1 MLYSLFMNLQSP
13 THRKQLP
20 FIPPAPRVS
29 FLFSLVFLGLHFPL
43 WAQSVKPKS
52 SIKVAPNPTKTQATP
67 RIVADLDAP
76 NQVKST
82 PLNLSEYVNPFVGT
96 GGHGHTFPGAASPFG
111 MVQLSPDTRIDDS
124 WDGCG
129 GYHYDDSFIYGFSH
143 THLSGTGV
151 SDYGDVLMM
160 PIGGP
165 RAIMPSFNP
174 YNYRSNFN
182 HSSEVAEA
190 GYYSVYLPTPEVKA
204 ELTVTPHV
212 GIHRYTYYQSM
223 GQSKFTAKVLIDLNH
238 RDYVISHHMYQ
249 LDQHRIG
256 GWRQSKAWANNQW
269 VFFVIEFSQDISRI
283 ITAQD
288 GRKMVVEFD
297 MGYSEGNLGSGNA
310 TVNPSKYGEGHLC
323 EIVAKVGL
331 SFTSEAAAIA
341 NLNAEMM
348 GDKSFNEY
356 RALAKQAWNEELSK
370 IQVTSDYE
378 AQAFRVGA
386 QLVKTDLEKRKFYTA
401 LYHCMIHPSLAS
413 DVDGSYRGR
422 DQKVHRVSEINPNV
436 SRITSAKHFKVYSV
450 FSLWDT
456 YRALHPLLS
465 IIDPDRT
472 VDFVRSFL
480 LQYQQGGKLP
490 VWELGSCET
499 ECMIGYHSV
508 SVIADVILKEIGV
521 EKDAKGRTVYP
532 FDYNLALEAMIHSAK
547 LKDSAFL
554 DVDGKQL
561 GYMGIENT
569 AESVSKLLE
578 YAYDDWCIARV
589 AYVLN
594 KDDVAKN
601 FYARSERWKNV
612 YDEKT
617 GFMRPRVNGGWLSP
631 FDPKEVNNHFT
642 EANAWQYSMY
652 VPHDIMGM
660 MDKLGGLK
668 ATENHLDSLFSADSR
683 TTGRDQADISGLIGQ
698 YAHGNEPSHHMAYLY
713 NYCGKPEKTQA
724 IVDRVCKTF
733 YQDSPDGLI
742 GNEDCGQMSAWYVMS
757 AMGIYAVCPGSNVYT
772 TGVPQFYEVE
782 ILREGKS
789 PFYITRGSLNTTEKT
804 AEPLMY
810 PDGTKWKEDG
820 TQGKNEKMS
829 SKDLFKIGDKPWAA
843 HQMELPKESELPTL
857 PSINDMKGTLA
868 QRLLALNELKEQRAL
883 EMRNMRKVFKAAEL
897 TVSHQQLMQGDGIVF
912 GQVGDEERDN
922 LLLKTPKQSM
932 VTGFVPVPVLEGVR
946 TFKDTMRVRVS
957 VPKGTTG
964 VLEIHVTNKEI
975 GLDAKEMQGKG
986 GKKKG
991 SQGSSN
997 FNNIP
1002 GMILAGEGVEIITVD
1017 ADGEKPYEFLLGYD
1031 AVVSA
1036 KLVDTKVYGGLPGSN
1051 PGNVT
1056 GTSDWATAVYNRKQN
1071 DFKVSLAEGLM
1082 PHPQYSAGG
1091 MGALVDEIEGSK
1103 EWRAGGWM
1111 GFYDQD
1117 FSAVIDMGSVKP
1129 VSEVTARFLQ
1139 DSRAWILKPRH
1150 FSVATS
1156 TDGIHFTPWIQEVG
1170 MVDDWQNNETM
1181 IDAVTVQHTSGKNL
1195 AVKPVKARYIKVFAD
1210 KYGPLPEGHLGYPY
1224 QGKGYIFIDEIQVR

>member
-1 MLYSLFMNLQSP
+1 MNLTILNHRSGLQTFAQSW
-13 THRKQLP
+13 RASLL
-20 FIPPAPRVS
+20 VC
-29 FLFSLVFLGLHFPL
+29 FLFFGLMFPL
-43 WAQSVKPKS
+43 SAQTNS
-52 SIKVAPNPTKTQATP
+52 SSN
-67 RIVADLDAP
+67 
-76 NQVKST
+76 
-82 PLNLSEYVNPFVGT
+82 NLSEYVNPFVGT

-160 PIGGP
+160 PTGGP
-165 RAIMPSFNP
+165 RSIMPSFNP
-174 YNYRSNFN
+174 NNYRSNYN

-190 GYYSVYLPTPEVKA
+190 GYYSVYLPTHEIKA

-212 GIHRYTYYQSM
+212 GIHRYTYYQSFDK
-223 GQSKFTAKVLIDLNH
+223 SKFTAKVLIDLNH
-238 RDYVISHHMYQ
+238 RDYVISHRMEQ

-256 GWRQSKAWANNQW
+256 GWRQSKGWANNQW

-297 MGYSEGNLGSGNA
+297 MGYSDANLGSGNA
-310 TVNPSKYGEGHLC
+310 SANPSKYGEGHLC
-323 EIVAKVGL
+323 EIVAKVGI
-331 SFTSEAAAIA
+331 SFTSEAGAMA

-348 GDKSFNEY
+348 GDKSFNDY
-356 RALAKQAWNEELSK
+356 RAMAKQAWNEELSK

-378 AQAFRVGA
+378 AQTFRVGA
-386 QLVKTDLEKRKFYTA
+386 QSVKTDVEKRKFYTA

-413 DVDGSYRGR
+413 DVDGRYRGR
-422 DQKVHRVSEINPNV
+422 DQQVHRVGEIAANV
-436 SRITSAKHFKVYSV
+436 VRVSTSKHHKVYSV

-521 EKDAKGRTVYP
+521 EKDVKGRPVYP
-532 FDYNLALEAMIHSAK
+532 FDYSLALEAMVHSAK

-554 DVDGKQL
+554 DQQGKQL
-561 GYMGIENT
+561 GYMGVENT

-589 AYVLN
+589 AYVLS
-594 KDDVAKN
+594 KDDIAKT

-617 GFMRPRVNGGWLSP
+617 GFMCPRVNGGWLTP

-660 MDKLGGLK
+660 MDKLGGVK

-713 NYCGKPEKTQA
+713 NYCGKPEKAQA

-733 YQDSPDGLI
+733 YKDSPDGLI

-782 ILREGKS
+782 IQREGKS
-789 PFYITRGSLNTTEKT
+789 PFYITRGSLNTEEKT
-804 AEPLMY
+804 AEPMMFQ
-810 PDGTKWKEDG
+810 DG
-820 TQGKNEKMS
+820 MR
-829 SKDLFKIGDKPWAA
+829 PWAA
-843 HQMELPKESELPTL
+843 HQMELPKESELPAL
-857 PSINDMKGTLA
+857 PSINDMKGTFAQRNRALEEMKQ
-868 QRLLALNELKEQRAL
+868 QRLLEI
-883 EMRNMRKVFKAAEL
+883 RNMRKVFKAAEL

-912 GQVGDEERDN
+912 GQVADADRDN
-922 LLLKTPKQSM
+922 LLLKTPKQTM
-932 VTGFVPVPVLEGVR
+932 VTGFVSVPVLEGSR
-946 TFKDTMRVRVS
+946 TFRDSLRVRVS
-957 VPKGTTG
+957 VPKGTNG
-964 VLEIHVTNKEI
+964 VLVIRVTNM
-975 GLDAKEMQGKG
+975 EMQASGVDAG
-986 GKKKG
+986 GKATGGAKKKKQTSKKG
-991 SQGSSN
+991 ALDINS
-997 FNNIP
+997 IP
-1002 GMILAGEGVEIITVD
+1002 GMLIFGENREEIITLD
-1017 ADGEKPYEFLLGYD
+1017 ADGEKPYEFLIGYD

-1036 KLVDTKVYGGLPGSN
+1036 QLVDVKVYGGLPGSN
-1051 PGNVT
+1051 PGNVV
-1056 GTSDWATAVYNRKQN
+1056 GKSDWATAVYNRKEN
-1071 DFKVSLAEGLM
+1071 NYKVSLGEGVV

-1091 MGALVDEIEGSK
+1091 LGALVDEIQGSI

-1117 FSAVIDMGSVKP
+1117 FSAVIDMGSVKS
-1129 VSEVTARFLQ
+1129 VSEVSARFLQ
-1139 DSRAWILKPRH
+1139 DSRAWILCPRH
-1150 FSVATS
+1150 FSVMTS
-1156 TDGIHFTPWIQEVG
+1156 TDGVKYTPWAQEVALK
-1170 MVDDWQNNETM
+1170 DDWQNNETR
-1181 IDAVTVQHTSGKNL
+1181 IDQVTIAHTDGK
-1195 AVKPVKARYIKVFAD
+1195 AGVKPIKARYVKVVAD
-1210 KYGPLPEGHLGYPY
+1210 KYGKLPEGHLGYPY
-1224 QGKGYIFIDEIQVR
+1224 NGSGYIFMDEIQIR

>member
-1 MLYSLFMNLQSP
+1 MLYSLFMNLTILNHRSGLQTFAQSW
-13 THRKQLP
+13 RASLL
-20 FIPPAPRVS
+20 VC
-29 FLFSLVFLGLHFPL
+29 FLFFGLMFPL
-43 WAQSVKPKS
+43 SAQTNS
-52 SIKVAPNPTKTQATP
+52 SSN
-67 RIVADLDAP
+67 
-76 NQVKST
+76 
-82 PLNLSEYVNPFVGT
+82 NLSEYVNPFVGT

-160 PIGGP
+160 PTGGP
-165 RAIMPSFNP
+165 RSIMPSFNP
-174 YNYRSNFN
+174 NNYRSNYN

-190 GYYSVYLPTPEVKA
+190 GYYSVYLPTHEIKA

-212 GIHRYTYYQSM
+212 GIHRYTYYQSFDK
-223 GQSKFTAKVLIDLNH
+223 SKFTAKVLIDLNH
-238 RDYVISHHMYQ
+238 RDYVISHRMEQ

-256 GWRQSKAWANNQW
+256 GWRQSKGWANNQW

-297 MGYSEGNLGSGNA
+297 MGYSDANLGSGNA
-310 TVNPSKYGEGHLC
+310 SANPSKYGEGHLC
-323 EIVAKVGL
+323 EIVAKVGI
-331 SFTSEAAAIA
+331 SFTSEAGAMA

-348 GDKSFNEY
+348 GDKSFNDY
-356 RALAKQAWNEELSK
+356 RAMAKQAWNEELSK

-378 AQAFRVGA
+378 AQTFRVGA
-386 QLVKTDLEKRKFYTA
+386 QSVKTDVEKRKFYTA

-413 DVDGSYRGR
+413 DVDGRYRGR
-422 DQKVHRVSEINPNV
+422 DQQVHRVGEIAANV
-436 SRITSAKHFKVYSV
+436 VRVSTSKHHKVYSV

-521 EKDAKGRTVYP
+521 EKDVQGRPVYP
-532 FDYNLALEAMIHSAK
+532 FDYSLALEAMVHSAK

-554 DVDGKQL
+554 DQQGKQL
-561 GYMGIENT
+561 GYMGVENT

-589 AYVLN
+589 AYVLS
-594 KDDVAKN
+594 KDDIAKT

-617 GFMRPRVNGGWLSP
+617 GFMRPRVNGGWLTP

-660 MDKLGGLK
+660 MDKLGGVK

-713 NYCGKPEKTQA
+713 NYCGKPEKAQA

-733 YQDSPDGLI
+733 YKDSPDGLI

-782 ILREGKS
+782 IQREGKS
-789 PFYITRGSLNTTEKT
+789 PFYITRGSLNTEEKT
-804 AEPLMY
+804 AEPMMFQ
-810 PDGTKWKEDG
+810 DG
-820 TQGKNEKMS
+820 MR
-829 SKDLFKIGDKPWAA
+829 PWAA
-843 HQMELPKESELPTL
+843 HQMELPKESELPAL
-857 PSINDMKGTLA
+857 PSINDMKGTFAQRNRALDEMKQ
-868 QRLLALNELKEQRAL
+868 QRLLEI
-883 EMRNMRKVFKAAEL
+883 RNMRKVFKAAEL

-912 GQVGDEERDN
+912 GQVADADRDN
-922 LLLKTPKQSM
+922 LLLKTPKQTM
-932 VTGFVPVPVLEGVR
+932 VTGFVSVPVLEGSR
-946 TFKDTMRVRVS
+946 TFRDSLRVRVS
-957 VPKGTTG
+957 VPKGTNG
-964 VLEIHVTNKEI
+964 VLVIRVTNM
-975 GLDAKEMQGKG
+975 EMQASGVDAG
-986 GKKKG
+986 GKATGGAKKKKQKSKKG
-991 SQGSSN
+991 ALDINS
-997 FNNIP
+997 IP
-1002 GMILAGEGVEIITVD
+1002 GMLIFGENREEIITLD
-1017 ADGEKPYEFLLGYD
+1017 ADGEKPYEFLIGYD

-1036 KLVDTKVYGGLPGSN
+1036 QLVDVKVYGGLPGSN
-1051 PGNVT
+1051 PGNVV
-1056 GTSDWATAVYNRKQN
+1056 GKSDWATAVYNRKEN
-1071 DFKVSLAEGLM
+1071 NYKVSLGEGVV

-1091 MGALVDEIEGSK
+1091 LGALVDEIQGSI

-1117 FSAVIDMGSVKP
+1117 FSAVIDMGSVKS
-1129 VSEVTARFLQ
+1129 VSEVSARFLQ
-1139 DSRAWILKPRH
+1139 DSRAWILCPRH
-1150 FSVATS
+1150 FSVMTS
-1156 TDGIHFTPWIQEVG
+1156 TDGVKYTPWAQEVALK
-1170 MVDDWQNNETM
+1170 DDWQNNETR
-1181 IDAVTVQHTSGKNL
+1181 IDQVTIAHTDGKAV
-1195 AVKPVKARYIKVFAD
+1195 VKPIKARYVKVVAD
-1210 KYGPLPEGHLGYPY
+1210 KYGKLPEGHLGYPY
-1224 QGKGYIFIDEIQVR
+1224 NGSGYIFMDEIQIR

>member
-1 MLYSLFMNLQSP
+1 MSQSW
-13 THRKQLP
+13 RASI
-20 FIPPAPRVS
+20 FVC
-29 FLFSLVFLGLHFPL
+29 FLFFGLMFPL
-43 WAQSVKPKS
+43 SAQTNS
-52 SIKVAPNPTKTQATP
+52 SSN
-67 RIVADLDAP
+67 
-76 NQVKST
+76 
-82 PLNLSEYVNPFVGT
+82 NLSEYVNPFVGT

-174 YNYRSNFN
+174 YNYRSNYD
-182 HSSEVAEA
+182 HSTEVAEA
-190 GYYSVYLPTPEVKA
+190 GYYSVYLPAHEVKA

-212 GIHRYTYYQSM
+212 GIHRYTYYQSL
-223 GQSKFTAKVLIDLNH
+223 GQTKFTAKVLIDLNH
-238 RDYVISHHMYQ
+238 RDYVISHRMEQ

-256 GWRQSKAWANNQW
+256 GWRQSKGWANNQW
-269 VFFVIEFSQDISRI
+269 VFFVVEFSQDISRI

-297 MGYSEGNLGSGNA
+297 MGYSDVNSGSGNA
-310 TVNPSKYGEGHLC
+310 SANPSKYGEGHLC
-323 EIVAKVGL
+323 EIVAKVGI
-331 SFTSEAAAIA
+331 SFTSEAGAMA

-348 GDKSFNEY
+348 GDKSFNDY
-356 RALAKQAWNEELSK
+356 RAMAKQAWNEELSK

-378 AQAFRVGA
+378 AQTFRVGA
-386 QLVKTDLEKRKFYTA
+386 QSVKTDVEKRKFYTA

-413 DVDGSYRGR
+413 DVDGRYRGR
-422 DQKVHRVSEINPNV
+422 DQQLHRVGEIAANV
-436 SRITSAKHFKVYSV
+436 VRVSTSKHHKVYSV

-521 EKDAKGRTVYP
+521 EKDVQGRSVYP
-532 FDYNLALEAMIHSAK
+532 FDYSLALEAMVHSAK

-554 DVDGKQL
+554 DQQGKQL
-561 GYMGIENT
+561 GYMGVENT

-589 AYVLN
+589 AYVLS
-594 KDDVAKN
+594 KDDIAKT

-617 GFMRPRVNGGWLSP
+617 GFMRPRVNGGWLTP
-631 FDPKEVNNHFT
+631 FDPREVNNHFT

-660 MDKLGGLK
+660 MDKLGGVK

-713 NYCGKPEKTQA
+713 NYCGKPEKAQA

-733 YQDSPDGLI
+733 YKDSPDGLI

-782 ILREGKS
+782 IQREGKT
-789 PFYITRGSLNTTEKT
+789 PFYITRGSLSKAEKT
-804 AEPLMY
+804 AEPMMFQ
-810 PDGTKWKEDG
+810 DGVR
-820 TQGKNEKMS
+820 
-829 SKDLFKIGDKPWAA
+829 PWAA
-843 HQMELPKESELPTL
+843 HQMEMPKESELPAL
-857 PSINDMKGTLA
+857 PSINDMKGTFA
-868 QRLLALNELKEQRAL
+868 QRMRALDEMKQQRVL
-883 EMRNMRKVFKAAEL
+883 EMRNMRKVFQAAEL

-912 GQVGDEERDN
+912 GQVADADRDN
-922 LLLKTPKQSM
+922 LLLKTPKQTM
-932 VTGFVPVPVLEGVR
+932 VTGFVSVPVLEGSR
-946 TFKDTMRVRVS
+946 TFKDSSRVRVS
-957 VPKGTTG
+957 VPKGTNG
-964 VLEIHVTNKEI
+964 VLVIRVMNMEMQAT
-975 GLDAKEMQGKG
+975 GLDRG
-986 GKKKG
+986 GKATAGAKKKKQKSKKG
-991 SQGSSN
+991 MLDINSIQGMLM
-997 FNNIP
+997 F
-1002 GMILAGEGVEIITVD
+1002 GENREEIITLD
-1017 ADGEKPYEFLLGYD
+1017 ADGEKPYEFLIGYD

-1036 KLVDTKVYGGLPGSN
+1036 QLVDVKVYGGLPGSN
-1051 PGNVT
+1051 PGNVV
-1056 GTSDWATAVYNRKQN
+1056 GKSDRATAVYNRKEN
-1071 DFKVSLAEGLM
+1071 NYKVLLCEGVV

-1091 MGALVDEIEGSK
+1091 LGALVDEIQGSI

-1117 FSAVIDMGSVKP
+1117 FSAVIDMGSVKS
-1129 VSEVTARFLQ
+1129 VSEVSARFLQ
-1139 DSRAWILKPRH
+1139 DSRAWILCPRH
-1150 FSVATS
+1150 FSVMTS
-1156 TDGIHFTPWIQEVG
+1156 TDGVKYTSWAQEVALK
-1170 MVDDWQNNETM
+1170 DDWQNNETR
-1181 IDAVTVQHTSGKNL
+1181 IDQVTIAHTDGK
-1195 AVKPVKARYIKVFAD
+1195 AGVKPIKARYVKVVAD
-1210 KYGPLPEGHLGYPY
+1210 KYGKLPEGHLGYPY
-1224 QGKGYIFIDEIQVR
+1224 NGSGYIFMDEIQIR

>member
-1 MLYSLFMNLQSP
+1 MNLTILNHRSGLQTIAQSW
-13 THRKQLP
+13 RASLL
-20 FIPPAPRVS
+20 VC
-29 FLFSLVFLGLHFPL
+29 FLFFGLVFSLS
-43 WAQSVKPKS
+43 AQTNS
-52 SIKVAPNPTKTQATP
+52 SN
-67 RIVADLDAP
+67 
-76 NQVKST
+76 
-82 PLNLSEYVNPFVGT
+82 NLSEYVNPFVGT

-160 PIGGP
+160 PTGGP
-165 RAIMPSFNP
+165 RSIMPSFNP
-174 YNYRSNFN
+174 KNYRSNYN

-190 GYYSVYLPTPEVKA
+190 GYYSVYLPAYEIKA

-212 GIHRYTYYQSM
+212 GIHRYTYYQSFDR
-223 GQSKFTAKVLIDLNH
+223 SKFTAKVLIDLNH
-238 RDYVISHHMYQ
+238 RDYVISHRMEQ

-297 MGYSEGNLGSGNA
+297 MDYSDANSGSGNA
-310 TVNPSKYGEGHLC
+310 SANPSKYGEGHLC
-323 EIVAKVGL
+323 EIVAKVGI
-331 SFTSEAAAIA
+331 SFTSEAGAIA

-348 GDKSFNEY
+348 GDKSFNDY
-356 RALAKQAWNEELSK
+356 RAMAKQAWNEELSK

-378 AQAFRVGA
+378 AQTFRVGA
-386 QLVKTDLEKRKFYTA
+386 QSVKTDVEKRKFYTA

-413 DVDGSYRGR
+413 DVDGRYRGR
-422 DQKVHRVSEINPNV
+422 DQQVHRVGEIAANV
-436 SRITSAKHFKVYSV
+436 VRVSTSKHHKVYSV

-521 EKDAKGRTVYP
+521 EKDVQGRPVYP
-532 FDYNLALEAMIHSAK
+532 FDYSLALEAMVHSAK

-554 DVDGKQL
+554 DQQGKQL
-561 GYMGIENT
+561 GYMGVENT

-589 AYVLN
+589 AYVLS
-594 KDDVAKN
+594 KDDIAKT

-617 GFMRPRVNGGWLSP
+617 GFMRPRVNGGWLTP
-631 FDPKEVNNHFT
+631 FDPREVNNHFT

-660 MDKLGGLK
+660 MDKLGGVK

-713 NYCGKPEKTQA
+713 NYCGKPEKAQA

-733 YQDSPDGLI
+733 YKDSPDGLI

-757 AMGIYAVCPGSNVYT
+757 AMGIYAVCPGSNVYA

-782 ILREGKS
+782 IQREGKS
-789 PFYITRGSLNTTEKT
+789 PFYITRGSLNTEEKT
-804 AEPLMY
+804 AEPMMFQ
-810 PDGTKWKEDG
+810 DGVRWKEDG
-820 TQGKNEKMS
+820 MQGKEVKTS
-829 SKDLFKIGDKPWAA
+829 SNDLFKLKDKPWAA
-843 HQMELPKESELPTL
+843 HQMELPKESELPAL
-857 PSINDMKGTLA
+857 PSINEMKGTLA
-868 QRLLALNELKEQRAL
+868 QRNRAL
-883 EMRNMRKVFKAAEL
+883 DEMKQQRFLEIRNLRKVFKAAEL

-912 GQVGDEERDN
+912 GQVADADRDN
-922 LLLKTPKQSM
+922 LLLKTPKQTM
-932 VTGFVPVPVLEGVR
+932 VTGFVSVPVLEGSR
-946 TFKDTMRVRVS
+946 TFKDSLRVRVS
-957 VPKGTTG
+957 VPKGTNGVLVIRVTNMEMQATG
-964 VLEIHVTNKEI
+964 V
-975 GLDAKEMQGKG
+975 AAG
-986 GKKKG
+986 GKPTGGAKKKKQTSKKG
-991 SQGSSN
+991 MLDMNS
-997 FNNIP
+997 IP
-1002 GMILAGEGVEIITVD
+1002 GMLIFGENREEIITLD
-1017 ADGEKPYEFLLGYD
+1017 ADGEKPYEFLIGYD

-1036 KLVDTKVYGGLPGSN
+1036 QLVDVRVYGGLPGSN
-1051 PGNVT
+1051 PGNVV
-1056 GTSDWATAVYNRKQN
+1056 GKSDWATAVYNRKEN
-1071 DFKVSLAEGLM
+1071 NYKVSLGEGVV

-1091 MGALVDEIEGSK
+1091 LGALVDEIQGSI

-1117 FSAVIDMGSVKP
+1117 FSAVIDMGSVKS
-1129 VSEVTARFLQ
+1129 VSEVSARFLQ
-1139 DSRAWILKPRH
+1139 DSRAWILCPRH
-1150 FSVATS
+1150 FSVMTS
-1156 TDGIHFTPWIQEVG
+1156 TDGVKFTPWAQEVALE
-1170 MVDDWQNNETM
+1170 DDWQNNETR
-1181 IDAVTVQHTSGKNL
+1181 IEQVTIEHTDGKAGL
-1195 AVKPVKARYIKVFAD
+1195 KPIKARYVKVVAD
-1210 KYGPLPEGHLGYPY
+1210 KYGKLPEGHLGYPY
-1224 QGKGYIFIDEIQVR
+1224 NGSGYIFMDEIQIR

>member
-1 MLYSLFMNLQSP
+1 MNLTILNHRSGLQTIAQSG
-13 THRKQLP
+13 RASLL
-20 FIPPAPRVS
+20 VC
-29 FLFSLVFLGLHFPL
+29 FLFFGLMFPL
-43 WAQSVKPKS
+43 SAQINS
-52 SIKVAPNPTKTQATP
+52 SSN
-67 RIVADLDAP
+67 
-76 NQVKST
+76 
-82 PLNLSEYVNPFVGT
+82 NLSEYVNPFVGT

-160 PIGGP
+160 PTGGP
-165 RAIMPSFNP
+165 RSIMPSFNP
-174 YNYRSNFN
+174 KNYRSNYN

-190 GYYSVYLPTPEVKA
+190 GYYSVYLPAYEIKA

-212 GIHRYTYYQSM
+212 GIHRYTYYQSFDK
-223 GQSKFTAKVLIDLNH
+223 SKFTAKVLIDLNH
-238 RDYVISHHMYQ
+238 RDYVISHRMEQ

-256 GWRQSKAWANNQW
+256 GWRQSKGWANNQW

-297 MGYSEGNLGSGNA
+297 MDYSDANSGSGNA
-310 TVNPSKYGEGHLC
+310 SANPPKYGEGHLC
-323 EIVAKVGL
+323 EIVAKVGI
-331 SFTSEAAAIA
+331 SFTSEAGAMA

-348 GDKSFNEY
+348 GDKSFNDY
-356 RALAKQAWNEELSK
+356 RAMAKQAWNEELSK

-378 AQAFRVGA
+378 AQTFRVGA
-386 QLVKTDLEKRKFYTA
+386 QSVKTDVEKRKFYTA

-413 DVDGSYRGR
+413 DVDGRYRGR
-422 DQKVHRVSEINPNV
+422 DQQVHRVGEIAANV
-436 SRITSAKHFKVYSV
+436 VRVSTSKHHKVYSV

-521 EKDAKGRTVYP
+521 EKDVQGRPVYP
-532 FDYNLALEAMIHSAK
+532 FDYSLALEAMVHSAK

-554 DVDGKQL
+554 DQQGKQL
-561 GYMGIENT
+561 GYMGVENT

-589 AYVLN
+589 AYVLS
-594 KDDVAKN
+594 KDDIAKT

-617 GFMRPRVNGGWLSP
+617 GFMRPRVNGGWLTP
-631 FDPKEVNNHFT
+631 FDPREVNNHFT

-660 MDKLGGLK
+660 MDKLGGVK

-713 NYCGKPEKTQA
+713 NYCGKPEKAQA

-733 YQDSPDGLI
+733 YKDSPDGLI

-782 ILREGKS
+782 IQREGKS
-789 PFYITRGSLNTTEKT
+789 PFYITRGSLNTEEKT
-804 AEPLMY
+804 AEPMMFQ
-810 PDGTKWKEDG
+810 DGVRWKEDG
-820 TQGKNEKMS
+820 MQGKEVKTS
-829 SKDLFKIGDKPWAA
+829 SNDLFKLGDKPWAA
-843 HQMELPKESELPTL
+843 HQMELPKESELPAL
-857 PSINDMKGTLA
+857 PSINDMKGTFA
-868 QRLLALNELKEQRAL
+868 QRNRAL
-883 EMRNMRKVFKAAEL
+883 DEMKQQRVLEIRNMRKVFKAAEL

-912 GQVGDEERDN
+912 GQVADADRDN
-922 LLLKTPKQSM
+922 LLLKTPKQTM
-932 VTGFVPVPVLEGVR
+932 VTGFVSVPVLEGSR
-946 TFKDTMRVRVS
+946 TFKDSLRVRVS
-957 VPKGTTG
+957 VPTGTNGVLVIRVTNMEMQTTG
-964 VLEIHVTNKEI
+964 V
-975 GLDAKEMQGKG
+975 DAG
-986 GKKKG
+986 GKPTGGAKKKKQTSKKG
-991 SQGSSN
+991 MLDMNS
-997 FNNIP
+997 IP
-1002 GMILAGEGVEIITVD
+1002 GMLIFGENREEIITLD
-1017 ADGEKPYEFLLGYD
+1017 ADGEKPYEFLIGYD

-1036 KLVDTKVYGGLPGSN
+1036 QLVDARVYGGLPGSN
-1051 PGNVT
+1051 PGNVV
-1056 GTSDWATAVYNRKQN
+1056 GKSDWATAVYNRKEN
-1071 DFKVSLAEGLM
+1071 NYKVSLGEGVV

-1091 MGALVDEIEGSK
+1091 LGALVDEIQGSI

-1117 FSAVIDMGSVKP
+1117 FSAVIDMGSVKS
-1129 VSEVTARFLQ
+1129 VSEVSARFLQ
-1139 DSRAWILKPRH
+1139 DSRAWILCPRY
-1150 FSVATS
+1150 FSVMTS
-1156 TDGIHFTPWIQEVG
+1156 TDGVKFTPWAQEVALK
-1170 MVDDWQNNETM
+1170 DDWQSNETR
-1181 IDAVTVQHTSGKNL
+1181 IDQVTIEHTDGK
-1195 AVKPVKARYIKVFAD
+1195 AGVKPIKARYVKVVAD
-1210 KYGPLPEGHLGYPY
+1210 KYGKLPEGHLGYPY
-1224 QGKGYIFIDEIQVR
+1224 HGSGYIFMDEIQIR

>member
-1 MLYSLFMNLQSP
+1 MNLTILNHRSGLQTIAQSG
-13 THRKQLP
+13 RASLL
-20 FIPPAPRVS
+20 VC
-29 FLFSLVFLGLHFPL
+29 FLFFGLMFPL
-43 WAQSVKPKS
+43 SAQTNS
-52 SIKVAPNPTKTQATP
+52 SSN
-67 RIVADLDAP
+67 
-76 NQVKST
+76 
-82 PLNLSEYVNPFVGT
+82 NLSEYVNPFVGT

-160 PIGGP
+160 PTGGP
-165 RAIMPSFNP
+165 RSIMPSFNP
-174 YNYRSNFN
+174 KNYRSNYN

-190 GYYSVYLPTPEVKA
+190 GYYSVYLPAYEIKA

-212 GIHRYTYYQSM
+212 GIHRYTYYQSFDR
-223 GQSKFTAKVLIDLNH
+223 SKFTAKVLIDLNH
-238 RDYVISHHMYQ
+238 RDYVISHRMEQ

-297 MGYSEGNLGSGNA
+297 MDYSEANSGSGNA
-310 TVNPSKYGEGHLC
+310 SANPPKYGEGHLC
-323 EIVAKVGL
+323 EIVAKVGI
-331 SFTSEAAAIA
+331 SFTSEAGAMA

-348 GDKSFNEY
+348 GDKSFNDY
-356 RALAKQAWNEELSK
+356 RAMAKQAWNEELSK

-378 AQAFRVGA
+378 AQTFRVGA
-386 QLVKTDLEKRKFYTA
+386 QSVKTDVEKRKFYTA

-413 DVDGSYRGR
+413 DVDGRYRGR
-422 DQKVHRVSEINPNV
+422 DQQVHRVGEIAANV
-436 SRITSAKHFKVYSV
+436 VRVSTSKHHKVYSV

-521 EKDAKGRTVYP
+521 EKDVQGRPVYP
-532 FDYNLALEAMIHSAK
+532 FDYSLALEAMVHSAK

-554 DVDGKQL
+554 DQQGKQL
-561 GYMGIENT
+561 GYMGVENT

-589 AYVLN
+589 AYVLS
-594 KDDVAKN
+594 KDDIAKT

-617 GFMRPRVNGGWLSP
+617 GFMRPRVNGGWLTP
-631 FDPKEVNNHFT
+631 FDPREVNNHFT

-660 MDKLGGLK
+660 MDKLGGVK

-713 NYCGKPEKTQA
+713 NYCGKPEKAQA

-733 YQDSPDGLI
+733 YKDSPDGLI

-782 ILREGKS
+782 IQREGKS
-789 PFYITRGSLNTTEKT
+789 PFYITRGSLNTAEKT
-804 AEPLMY
+804 AEPMMFQ
-810 PDGTKWKEDG
+810 DGVRWKEDG
-820 TQGKNEKMS
+820 MQGKEVKTS
-829 SKDLFKIGDKPWAA
+829 SNDLFKLGDKPWAA
-843 HQMELPKESELPTL
+843 HQMELPKESELPAL
-857 PSINDMKGTLA
+857 PSINDMKGTFA
-868 QRLLALNELKEQRAL
+868 QRNRAL
-883 EMRNMRKVFKAAEL
+883 DEMKQQRFLEIRNMRKVFKAAEL

-912 GQVGDEERDN
+912 GQVADADRDN
-922 LLLKTPKQSM
+922 LLLKTPKQTM
-932 VTGFVPVPVLEGVR
+932 VTGFVSVPVLEGSR
-946 TFKDTMRVRVS
+946 TFKDSLRVRVS
-957 VPKGTTG
+957 VPKGTNG
-964 VLEIHVTNKEI
+964 VLVIRVMNM
-975 GLDAKEMQGKG
+975 EMQASGVAAG
-986 GKKKG
+986 GKPTGGAKKKKQTSKKG
-991 SQGSSN
+991 MLDMNS
-997 FNNIP
+997 IP
-1002 GMILAGEGVEIITVD
+1002 GMLIFGENREEIITLD
-1017 ADGEKPYEFLLGYD
+1017 ADGEKPYEFLIGYD

-1036 KLVDTKVYGGLPGSN
+1036 QLVDARVYGGLPGSN
-1051 PGNVT
+1051 PGNVV
-1056 GTSDWATAVYNRKQN
+1056 GKSDWATAVYNRKEN
-1071 DFKVSLAEGLM
+1071 NYKVSLGEGVV

-1091 MGALVDEIEGSK
+1091 LGALVDEIQGSI

-1117 FSAVIDMGSVKP
+1117 FSAVIDMGSVKS
-1129 VSEVTARFLQ
+1129 VSEVSARFLQ
-1139 DSRAWILKPRH
+1139 DSRAWILCPRH
-1150 FSVATS
+1150 FSVMTS
-1156 TDGIHFTPWIQEVG
+1156 TDGVKFTPWAQEVALK
-1170 MVDDWQNNETM
+1170 DDWQSNETR
-1181 IDAVTVQHTSGKNL
+1181 IDQVTIEHTDGK
-1195 AVKPVKARYIKVFAD
+1195 AGVKPIKARYVKVVAD
-1210 KYGPLPEGHLGYPY
+1210 KYGKLPAGHLGYPY
-1224 QGKGYIFIDEIQVR
+1224 NGSGYIFMDEIQIR

>member
-1 MLYSLFMNLQSP
+1 MLYSLFMNLTILNHRSGLQTFAQSW
-13 THRKQLP
+13 RASLL
-20 FIPPAPRVS
+20 VCL
-29 FLFSLVFLGLHFPL
+29 LFFGLMFPL
-43 WAQSVKPKS
+43 SAQTNS
-52 SIKVAPNPTKTQATP
+52 SSN
-67 RIVADLDAP
+67 
-76 NQVKST
+76 
-82 PLNLSEYVNPFVGT
+82 NLSEYVNPFVGT

-160 PIGGP
+160 PTGGP
-165 RAIMPSFNP
+165 RSIMPSFNP
-174 YNYRSNFN
+174 NNYRSNYN

-190 GYYSVYLPTPEVKA
+190 GYYSVYLPTHEIKA

-212 GIHRYTYYQSM
+212 GIHRYTYYQSFDK
-223 GQSKFTAKVLIDLNH
+223 SKFTAKVLIDLNH
-238 RDYVISHHMYQ
+238 RDYVISHRMEQ

-256 GWRQSKAWANNQW
+256 GWRQSKGWANNQW

-297 MGYSEGNLGSGNA
+297 MGYSDANLGSGNA
-310 TVNPSKYGEGHLC
+310 SANPSKYGEGHLC
-323 EIVAKVGL
+323 EIVAKVGI
-331 SFTSEAAAIA
+331 SFTSEAGAMA

-348 GDKSFNEY
+348 GDKSFNDY
-356 RALAKQAWNEELSK
+356 RAMAKQAWNEELSK

-378 AQAFRVGA
+378 AQTFRVGA
-386 QLVKTDLEKRKFYTA
+386 QSVKTDVEKRKFYTA

-413 DVDGSYRGR
+413 DVDGRYRGR
-422 DQKVHRVSEINPNV
+422 DQQVHRVGEIAANV
-436 SRITSAKHFKVYSV
+436 VRVSTSKHHKVYSV

-521 EKDAKGRTVYP
+521 EKDVKGRPVYP
-532 FDYNLALEAMIHSAK
+532 FDYSLALEAMVHSAK

-554 DVDGKQL
+554 DQQGKQL
-561 GYMGIENT
+561 GYMGVENT

-589 AYVLN
+589 AYVLS
-594 KDDVAKN
+594 KDDIAKT

-617 GFMRPRVNGGWLSP
+617 GFMRPRVNGGWLTP

-660 MDKLGGLK
+660 MDKLGGVK

-713 NYCGKPEKTQA
+713 NYCGKPEKAQA

-733 YQDSPDGLI
+733 YKDSPDGLI

-782 ILREGKS
+782 IQREGKS
-789 PFYITRGSLNTTEKT
+789 PFYITRGSLNTEEKT
-804 AEPLMY
+804 AEPMMFQ
-810 PDGTKWKEDG
+810 DG
-820 TQGKNEKMS
+820 MR
-829 SKDLFKIGDKPWAA
+829 PWAA
-843 HQMELPKESELPTL
+843 HQMELPKESELPAL

-868 QRLLALNELKEQRAL
+868 QRNRAL
-883 EMRNMRKVFKAAEL
+883 DEMKQQRVLEIRNMRKVFKAAEL

-912 GQVGDEERDN
+912 GQVADADRDN
-922 LLLKTPKQSM
+922 LLLKTPKQTM
-932 VTGFVPVPVLEGVR
+932 VTGFVSVPVLEGSR
-946 TFKDTMRVRVS
+946 TFRDSLRVRVS
-957 VPKGTTG
+957 VPKGTNG
-964 VLEIHVTNKEI
+964 VLVIRVTNM
-975 GLDAKEMQGKG
+975 EMQASGVDAG
-986 GKKKG
+986 GKATGGAKKKKQTSKKG
-991 SQGSSN
+991 ALDINS
-997 FNNIP
+997 IP
-1002 GMILAGEGVEIITVD
+1002 GMLIFGENREEIITLD
-1017 ADGEKPYEFLLGYD
+1017 ADGEKPYEFLIGYD

-1036 KLVDTKVYGGLPGSN
+1036 QLVDVKVYGGLPGSN
-1051 PGNVT
+1051 PGNVV
-1056 GTSDWATAVYNRKQN
+1056 GKSDWATAVYNRKEN
-1071 DFKVSLAEGLM
+1071 NYKVSLGEGVV

-1091 MGALVDEIEGSK
+1091 LGALVDEIQGSI

-1117 FSAVIDMGSVKP
+1117 FSAVIDMGSVKS
-1129 VSEVTARFLQ
+1129 VSEVSARFLQ
-1139 DSRAWILKPRH
+1139 DSRAWILCPRH
-1150 FSVATS
+1150 FSVMTS
-1156 TDGIHFTPWIQEVG
+1156 TDGVKYTPWAQEVALK
-1170 MVDDWQNNETM
+1170 DDWQNNETR
-1181 IDAVTVQHTSGKNL
+1181 IDQVTIAHTDGK
-1195 AVKPVKARYIKVFAD
+1195 AGVKPIKARYVKVVAD
-1210 KYGPLPEGHLGYPY
+1210 KYGKLPEGHLGYPY
-1224 QGKGYIFIDEIQVR
+1224 NGSGYIFMDEIQIR

>member
-1 MLYSLFMNLQSP
+1 MLYSLFMNLTILNHRSGLQTFAQSW
-13 THRKQLP
+13 RDSLL
-20 FIPPAPRVS
+20 VC
-29 FLFSLVFLGLHFPL
+29 FLFFGLMFPL
-43 WAQSVKPKS
+43 SAQTNS
-52 SIKVAPNPTKTQATP
+52 SSN
-67 RIVADLDAP
+67 
-76 NQVKST
+76 
-82 PLNLSEYVNPFVGT
+82 NLSEYVNPFVGT

-160 PIGGP
+160 PTGGP
-165 RAIMPSFNP
+165 RSIMPSFNP
-174 YNYRSNFN
+174 NNYRSNYN

-190 GYYSVYLPTPEVKA
+190 GYYSVYLPTHEIKA

-212 GIHRYTYYQSM
+212 GIHRYTYYQSFDK
-223 GQSKFTAKVLIDLNH
+223 SKFTAKVLIDLNH
-238 RDYVISHHMYQ
+238 RDYVISHRMEQ

-256 GWRQSKAWANNQW
+256 GWRQSKGWANNQW

-297 MGYSEGNLGSGNA
+297 MGYSDANSGSGNA
-310 TVNPSKYGEGHLC
+310 SANPSKYGEGHLC
-323 EIVAKVGL
+323 EIVAKVGI
-331 SFTSEAAAIA
+331 SFTSEAGAMA

-348 GDKSFNEY
+348 GDKSFNDY

-378 AQAFRVGA
+378 AQTFRVGA
-386 QLVKTDLEKRKFYTA
+386 QSVKTDVEKRKFYTA

-413 DVDGSYRGR
+413 DVDGRYRGR
-422 DQKVHRVSEINPNV
+422 DQQVHRVGEIAANV
-436 SRITSAKHFKVYSV
+436 VRVSASKHHKVYSV

-521 EKDAKGRTVYP
+521 EKDVQGRSVYP
-532 FDYNLALEAMIHSAK
+532 FDYSLALEAMVHSAK

-554 DVDGKQL
+554 DQQGKQL
-561 GYMGIENT
+561 GYMGVENT

-589 AYVLN
+589 AYVLS
-594 KDDVAKN
+594 KDDIAKT

-617 GFMRPRVNGGWLSP
+617 GFMRPRVNGGWLTP

-660 MDKLGGLK
+660 MDKLGGVK

-713 NYCGKPEKTQA
+713 NYCGKPEKAQA

-733 YQDSPDGLI
+733 YKDSPDGLI

-782 ILREGKS
+782 IQREGKS
-789 PFYITRGSLNTTEKT
+789 PFYITRGSLNTEEKT
-804 AEPLMY
+804 AEPMMFQ
-810 PDGTKWKEDG
+810 DG
-820 TQGKNEKMS
+820 MR
-829 SKDLFKIGDKPWAA
+829 PWAA
-843 HQMELPKESELPTL
+843 HQMELPKESELPAL
-857 PSINDMKGTLA
+857 PSINDMKGTFAQRNRALEEMKQ
-868 QRLLALNELKEQRAL
+868 QRLLEI
-883 EMRNMRKVFKAAEL
+883 RNMRKVFKAAEL

-912 GQVGDEERDN
+912 GQVADADRDN
-922 LLLKTPKQSM
+922 LLLKTPKQTM
-932 VTGFVPVPVLEGVR
+932 VTGFVSVPVLEGSR
-946 TFKDTMRVRVS
+946 TFRDSLRVRVS
-957 VPKGTTG
+957 VPKGTNG
-964 VLEIHVTNKEI
+964 VLVIRVTNM
-975 GLDAKEMQGKG
+975 EMQASGVDAG
-986 GKKKG
+986 GKATGGAKKKKQTSKKG
-991 SQGSSN
+991 ALDINS
-997 FNNIP
+997 IP
-1002 GMILAGEGVEIITVD
+1002 GMLIFGENREEIITLD
-1017 ADGEKPYEFLLGYD
+1017 ADGEKPYEFLIGYD

-1036 KLVDTKVYGGLPGSN
+1036 QLVDVKVYGGLPGSN
-1051 PGNVT
+1051 PGNVV
-1056 GTSDWATAVYNRKQN
+1056 GKSDWATAVYNRKEN
-1071 DFKVSLAEGLM
+1071 NYKVSLGEGVV

-1091 MGALVDEIEGSK
+1091 LGALVDEIQGSI

-1117 FSAVIDMGSVKP
+1117 FSAVIDMGSVKS
-1129 VSEVTARFLQ
+1129 VSEVSARFLQ
-1139 DSRAWILKPRH
+1139 DSRAWILCPRH
-1150 FSVATS
+1150 FSVMTS
-1156 TDGIHFTPWIQEVG
+1156 TDGVKYTPWAQEVALK
-1170 MVDDWQNNETM
+1170 DDWQNNETR
-1181 IDAVTVQHTSGKNL
+1181 IDQVTIAHTDGK
-1195 AVKPVKARYIKVFAD
+1195 AGVKPIKARYVKVVAD
-1210 KYGPLPEGHLGYPY
+1210 KYGKLPEGHLGYPY
-1224 QGKGYIFIDEIQVR
+1224 NGSGYIFMDEIQIR

>member
-1 MLYSLFMNLQSP
+1 MNLTILNHRSGLQTIAQSW
-13 THRKQLP
+13 RASLL
-20 FIPPAPRVS
+20 VC
-29 FLFSLVFLGLHFPL
+29 FLFFGLMFPL
-43 WAQSVKPKS
+43 SAQTNS
-52 SIKVAPNPTKTQATP
+52 SSN
-67 RIVADLDAP
+67 
-76 NQVKST
+76 
-82 PLNLSEYVNPFVGT
+82 NLSEYVNPFVGT

-160 PIGGP
+160 PTGGP
-165 RAIMPSFNP
+165 RSIMPSFNP
-174 YNYRSNFN
+174 KNYRSNYN

-190 GYYSVYLPTPEVKA
+190 GYYSVYLPAYEIKA

-212 GIHRYTYYQSM
+212 GIHRYTYYQSFDK
-223 GQSKFTAKVLIDLNH
+223 SKFTAKVLIDLNH
-238 RDYVISHHMYQ
+238 RDYVISHRMEQ

-297 MGYSEGNLGSGNA
+297 MDYSDANSGSGNA
-310 TVNPSKYGEGHLC
+310 SANPPKYGEGHLC
-323 EIVAKVGL
+323 EIVAKVGI
-331 SFTSEAAAIA
+331 SFTSEAGAMA

-348 GDKSFNEY
+348 GDKSFNDY
-356 RALAKQAWNEELSK
+356 RAMAKQAWNEELSK

-378 AQAFRVGA
+378 AQTFRVGA
-386 QLVKTDLEKRKFYTA
+386 QSVKTDVEKRKFYTA

-413 DVDGSYRGR
+413 DVDGRYRGR
-422 DQKVHRVSEINPNV
+422 DQQVHRVGEIAANV
-436 SRITSAKHFKVYSV
+436 VRVSTSKHHKVYSV

-521 EKDAKGRTVYP
+521 EKDVQGRPVYP
-532 FDYNLALEAMIHSAK
+532 FDYSLALDAMVHSAK

-554 DVDGKQL
+554 DQQGKQL
-561 GYMGIENT
+561 GYMGVENT

-589 AYVLN
+589 AYVLS
-594 KDDVAKN
+594 KDDIAKT

-617 GFMRPRVNGGWLSP
+617 GFMRPRVNGGWLTP
-631 FDPKEVNNHFT
+631 FDPREVNNHFT

-660 MDKLGGLK
+660 MDKLGGVK

-713 NYCGKPEKTQA
+713 NYCGKPEKAQA

-733 YQDSPDGLI
+733 YKDSPDGLI

-782 ILREGKS
+782 IQREGKS
-789 PFYITRGSLNTTEKT
+789 PFYITRGSLNTEEKT
-804 AEPLMY
+804 AEPMMF
-810 PDGTKWKEDG
+810 PDGMRWQEDG
-820 TQGKNEKMS
+820 MQGKEVKTS
-829 SKDLFKIGDKPWAA
+829 SNDLFKLGDKPWAA
-843 HQMELPKESELPTL
+843 HQMELPKESELPAL

-868 QRLLALNELKEQRAL
+868 QRNRTLDEMKQQRFL
-883 EMRNMRKVFKAAEL
+883 EIRNMRKVFKAAEL

-912 GQVGDEERDN
+912 GQVADADRDN
-922 LLLKTPKQSM
+922 LLLKTPKQTM
-932 VTGFVPVPVLEGVR
+932 VTGFVSVPVLEGSR
-946 TFKDTMRVRVS
+946 TFKDSLRVRVS
-957 VPKGTTG
+957 VPKGTNG
-964 VLEIHVTNKEI
+964 VLVIRVTNM
-975 GLDAKEMQGKG
+975 EMQAIGVAGG
-986 GKKKG
+986 GKPTGLAKKKKQTSKKG
-991 SQGSSN
+991 MLDMNS
-997 FNNIP
+997 IP
-1002 GMILAGEGVEIITVD
+1002 GMLIFGENRDEIITLD
-1017 ADGEKPYEFLLGYD
+1017 ADGEKPYEFLIGYD

-1036 KLVDTKVYGGLPGSN
+1036 QLVDARVYGGLPGSN
-1051 PGNVT
+1051 PGNVV
-1056 GTSDWATAVYNRKQN
+1056 GKSDWATAVYNRKEN
-1071 DFKVSLAEGLM
+1071 NYKVSLGDGVV

-1091 MGALVDEIEGSK
+1091 LGALVDEIQGSI

-1117 FSAVIDMGSVKP
+1117 FSAVIDMGSVKS
-1129 VSEVTARFLQ
+1129 VSEVSARFLQ
-1139 DSRAWILKPRH
+1139 DSRAWILCPRH
-1150 FSVATS
+1150 FSVMTS
-1156 TDGIHFTPWIQEVG
+1156 TDGVKFTPWAQEVALK
-1170 MVDDWQNNETM
+1170 DDWQNNETR
-1181 IDAVTVQHTSGKNL
+1181 IDQVTIEHTDGK
-1195 AVKPVKARYIKVFAD
+1195 AGVKPIKARYVKVVAD
-1210 KYGPLPEGHLGYPY
+1210 KYGKLPEGHLGYPY
-1224 QGKGYIFIDEIQVR
+1224 NGSGYIFMDEIQIR

>member
-1 MLYSLFMNLQSP
+1 MNLTILNHRSGLQTIAQSWR
-13 THRKQLP
+13 TSLL
-20 FIPPAPRVS
+20 VC
-29 FLFSLVFLGLHFPL
+29 FLFLGLMFPL
-43 WAQSVKPKS
+43 SAQTNS
-52 SIKVAPNPTKTQATP
+52 SSN
-67 RIVADLDAP
+67 
-76 NQVKST
+76 
-82 PLNLSEYVNPFVGT
+82 NLSEYVNPFVGT

-160 PIGGP
+160 PTGGP
-165 RAIMPSFNP
+165 RSIMPSFNP
-174 YNYRSNFN
+174 KNYRSNYN

-190 GYYSVYLPTPEVKA
+190 GYYSVYLPAYEIKA

-212 GIHRYTYYQSM
+212 GIHRYTYYQSIDKS
-223 GQSKFTAKVLIDLNH
+223 QFTAKVLIDLNH
-238 RDYVISHHMYQ
+238 RDYVISHRMEQ

-269 VFFVIEFSQDISRI
+269 VFFVIEFSEDISRV

-297 MGYSEGNLGSGNA
+297 MGYSDANSGSGNA
-310 TVNPSKYGEGHLC
+310 SANPSKYGEGHLC
-323 EIVAKVGL
+323 EIVAKVGI
-331 SFTSEAAAIA
+331 SFTSEAGAMA

-348 GDKSFNEY
+348 GDKSFNDY
-356 RALAKQAWNEELSK
+356 RAMAKQAWNEELSK

-378 AQAFRVGA
+378 AQTFRVGA
-386 QLVKTDLEKRKFYTA
+386 QSVKTDVEKRKFYTA

-413 DVDGSYRGR
+413 DVDGRYRGR
-422 DQKVHRVSEINPNV
+422 DQQVHRVGEIAANV
-436 SRITSAKHFKVYSV
+436 VRVSTSKHHKVYSV

-521 EKDAKGRTVYP
+521 EKDVQGRPAYP
-532 FDYNLALEAMIHSAK
+532 FDYSLALEAMVHSAK

-554 DVDGKQL
+554 DQQGKQL
-561 GYMGIENT
+561 GYMGVENT

-589 AYVLN
+589 AYVLS
-594 KDDVAKN
+594 KDDIAKT
-601 FYARSERWKNV
+601 FYARSERWQNV

-617 GFMRPRVNGGWLSP
+617 GFMRPRVNGGWLTP
-631 FDPKEVNNHFT
+631 FDPREVNNHFT

-660 MDKLGGLK
+660 MDKLGGVK

-713 NYCGKPEKTQA
+713 NYCGKPEKAQA

-733 YQDSPDGLI
+733 YKDSPDGLI

-782 ILREGKS
+782 IQREGKS
-789 PFYITRGSLNTTEKT
+789 PFYITRGSLNTEEKT
-804 AEPLMY
+804 AEPMMF
-810 PDGTKWKEDG
+810 PDG
-820 TQGKNEKMS
+820 MR
-829 SKDLFKIGDKPWAA
+829 PWAA
-843 HQMELPKESELPTL
+843 HQMELPKESELPAL
-857 PSINDMKGTLA
+857 PSINDMKGTVA
-868 QRLLALNELKEQRAL
+868 QRMRALDEMKQQRVL

-912 GQVGDEERDN
+912 GQVADADRDN
-922 LLLKTPKQSM
+922 LLLKTPKQTM
-932 VTGFVPVPVLEGVR
+932 VTGFVSVPVLEGSR
-946 TFKDTMRVRVS
+946 TFRDSLRVRVT
-957 VPKGTTG
+957 VPKGTNG
-964 VLEIHVTNKEI
+964 VLVIRVTNMEMQAT
-975 GLDAKEMQGKG
+975 GLDTG
-986 GKKKG
+986 GKATGGAKKKKQKSKKG
-991 SQGSSN
+991 MLDMNS
-997 FNNIP
+997 IP
-1002 GMILAGEGVEIITVD
+1002 GMLIFGENREEIITLD
-1017 ADGEKPYEFLLGYD
+1017 ADGEKPYEFLIGYD

-1036 KLVDTKVYGGLPGSN
+1036 QLVDARVYGGLPGSN
-1051 PGNVT
+1051 PGNVM
-1056 GTSDWATAVYNRKQN
+1056 GKSDWATAVYNRKEN
-1071 DFKVSLAEGLM
+1071 NYKVSLGDGVV

-1091 MGALVDEIEGSK
+1091 LGALVDEIQGSI

-1117 FSAVIDMGSVKP
+1117 FSAVIDMGSVKS
-1129 VSEVTARFLQ
+1129 VSEVSARFLQ
-1139 DSRAWILKPRH
+1139 DSRAWILCPRH
-1150 FSVATS
+1150 FSVMTS
-1156 TDGIHFTPWIQEVG
+1156 TDGVKFTPWAQEVALK
-1170 MVDDWQNNETM
+1170 DDWQNNETR
-1181 IDAVTVQHTSGKNL
+1181 IDQVTIEHTDGK
-1195 AVKPVKARYIKVFAD
+1195 AGVKPIKARYVKVVAD
-1210 KYGPLPEGHLGYPY
+1210 KYGKLPEGHLGYPY
-1224 QGKGYIFIDEIQVR
+1224 HGSGYIFMDEIQIR

>member
-1 MLYSLFMNLQSP
+1 MNLTILNHRSGLQTIAQSW
-13 THRKQLP
+13 RASLL
-20 FIPPAPRVS
+20 VC
-29 FLFSLVFLGLHFPL
+29 FLFFGLMFPL
-43 WAQSVKPKS
+43 SAQTNS
-52 SIKVAPNPTKTQATP
+52 SSN
-67 RIVADLDAP
+67 
-76 NQVKST
+76 
-82 PLNLSEYVNPFVGT
+82 NLSEYVNPFVGT

-160 PIGGP
+160 PTGGP
-165 RAIMPSFNP
+165 RSIMPSFNP
-174 YNYRSNFN
+174 KNYRSNYN

-190 GYYSVYLPTPEVKA
+190 GYYSVYLPAYEIKA

-212 GIHRYTYYQSM
+212 GIHRYTYYQSFDR
-223 GQSKFTAKVLIDLNH
+223 SKFTAKVLIDLNH
-238 RDYVISHHMYQ
+238 RDYVISHRMEQ

-297 MGYSEGNLGSGNA
+297 MGYSDANSGSGNA
-310 TVNPSKYGEGHLC
+310 SANPSKYGEGHLC
-323 EIVAKVGL
+323 EIVAKVGI
-331 SFTSEAAAIA
+331 SFTSEAGAIA

-348 GDKSFNEY
+348 GDKSFNDY
-356 RALAKQAWNEELSK
+356 RAMAKQAWNEELSK

-378 AQAFRVGA
+378 ARTFRVGA
-386 QLVKTDLEKRKFYTA
+386 QSVKTDVEKRKFYTA

-413 DVDGSYRGR
+413 DVDGRYRGR
-422 DQKVHRVSEINPNV
+422 DQQVHRVGEIAANV
-436 SRITSAKHFKVYSV
+436 VRVSTSKHHKVYSV

-521 EKDAKGRTVYP
+521 EKDVQGRPIYP
-532 FDYNLALEAMIHSAK
+532 FDYSLALEAMVHSAK

-554 DVDGKQL
+554 DQQGKQL
-561 GYMGIENT
+561 GYMGVENT

-589 AYVLN
+589 AYVLS
-594 KDDVAKN
+594 KDDIAKN

-617 GFMRPRVNGGWLSP
+617 GFMRPRVNGGWLTP
-631 FDPKEVNNHFT
+631 FDPREVNNHFT

-660 MDKLGGLK
+660 MDKLGGVK

-713 NYCGKPEKTQA
+713 NYCGKPEKAQA

-733 YQDSPDGLI
+733 YKDSPDGLI

-782 ILREGKS
+782 IQREGKS
-789 PFYITRGSLNTTEKT
+789 PFYIARGSLNTEEKT
-804 AEPLMY
+804 AEPMMFQ
-810 PDGTKWKEDG
+810 DVVR
-820 TQGKNEKMS
+820 
-829 SKDLFKIGDKPWAA
+829 PWAA
-843 HQMELPKESELPTL
+843 HQMELPKESELPAL
-857 PSINDMKGTLA
+857 PSINDMKGTVA
-868 QRLLALNELKEQRAL
+868 QRMRALDEMKQQRVL

-912 GQVGDEERDN
+912 GQVADADRDN
-922 LLLKTPKQSM
+922 LLLKTPKQTM
-932 VTGFVPVPVLEGVR
+932 VTGFVSVPVLEGSR
-946 TFKDTMRVRVS
+946 TFRDSLRVRVT
-957 VPKGTTG
+957 VPKGTNG
-964 VLEIHVTNKEI
+964 VLVIRVTNMEMQAT
-975 GLDAKEMQGKG
+975 GLDTG
-986 GKKKG
+986 GKATGGAKKKKQKSKKG
-991 SQGSSN
+991 MLDMNS
-997 FNNIP
+997 IP
-1002 GMILAGEGVEIITVD
+1002 GMLIFGENREEIITLD
-1017 ADGEKPYEFLLGYD
+1017 ADGEKPYEFLIGYD
-1031 AVVSA
+1031 ALVSA
-1036 KLVDTKVYGGLPGSN
+1036 QLLDVKVYGGLPGSN
-1051 PGNVT
+1051 PGNVM
-1056 GTSDWATAVYNRKQN
+1056 GKSDWATAVYNRKEN
-1071 DFKVSLAEGLM
+1071 NYKVSLGDGVV

-1091 MGALVDEIEGSK
+1091 LGALVDEIQGSI

-1117 FSAVIDMGSVKP
+1117 FSAVIDMGSVKS
-1129 VSEVTARFLQ
+1129 VSEVSARFLQ
-1139 DSRAWILKPRH
+1139 DSRAWILCPRH
-1150 FSVATS
+1150 FSVMTS
-1156 TDGIHFTPWIQEVG
+1156 TDGVKFTPWAQEVALK
-1170 MVDDWQNNETM
+1170 DDWQNNETR
-1181 IDAVTVQHTSGKNL
+1181 IDQVTREHTDGK
-1195 AVKPVKARYIKVFAD
+1195 AGVKPIKARYVKVVAD
-1210 KYGPLPEGHLGYPY
+1210 KYGMLPEGHLGYPY
-1224 QGKGYIFIDEIQVR
+1224 HGSGYIFMDEIQIR

>member
-1 MLYSLFMNLQSP
+1 MNLTILNHRSDLQTIAQSW
-13 THRKQLP
+13 RASLL
-20 FIPPAPRVS
+20 VC
-29 FLFSLVFLGLHFPL
+29 FLFFGLMFPL
-43 WAQSVKPKS
+43 SAQTNS
-52 SIKVAPNPTKTQATP
+52 SSN
-67 RIVADLDAP
+67 
-76 NQVKST
+76 
-82 PLNLSEYVNPFVGT
+82 NLSEYVNPFVGT

-160 PIGGP
+160 PTGGP
-165 RAIMPSFNP
+165 RSIMPSFNP
-174 YNYRSNFN
+174 KNYRSNYN

-190 GYYSVYLPTPEVKA
+190 GYYSVYLPAYEIKA

-212 GIHRYTYYQSM
+212 GIHRYTYYQSFDK
-223 GQSKFTAKVLIDLNH
+223 SKFTAKVLIDLNH
-238 RDYVISHHMYQ
+238 RDYVISHRMEQ

-297 MGYSEGNLGSGNA
+297 MDYSDANSGSGNA
-310 TVNPSKYGEGHLC
+310 SANPPKYGEGHLC
-323 EIVAKVGL
+323 EIVAKVGI
-331 SFTSEAAAIA
+331 SFTSEAGAMA

-348 GDKSFNEY
+348 GDKSFNDY
-356 RALAKQAWNEELSK
+356 RAMAKQAWNEELSK

-378 AQAFRVGA
+378 AQTFRVGA
-386 QLVKTDLEKRKFYTA
+386 QSVKTDVEKRKFYTA

-413 DVDGSYRGR
+413 DVDGRYRGR
-422 DQKVHRVSEINPNV
+422 DQQVHRVGEIAANV
-436 SRITSAKHFKVYSV
+436 VRVSTSKHHKVYSV

-521 EKDAKGRTVYP
+521 EKDVQGRPVYP
-532 FDYNLALEAMIHSAK
+532 FDYSLALDAMVHSAK

-554 DVDGKQL
+554 DQQGKQL
-561 GYMGIENT
+561 GYMGVENT

-589 AYVLN
+589 AYVLS
-594 KDDVAKN
+594 KDDIAKT

-617 GFMRPRVNGGWLSP
+617 GFMRPRVNGGWLTP
-631 FDPKEVNNHFT
+631 FDPREVNNHFT

-660 MDKLGGLK
+660 MDKLGGVK

-713 NYCGKPEKTQA
+713 NYCGKPEKAQA

-733 YQDSPDGLI
+733 YKDSPDGLI

-782 ILREGKS
+782 IQREGKS
-789 PFYITRGSLNTTEKT
+789 PFYITRGSLNTEEKT
-804 AEPLMY
+804 AEPMMF
-810 PDGTKWKEDG
+810 PDGMRWQEDG
-820 TQGKNEKMS
+820 MQGKEVKTS
-829 SKDLFKIGDKPWAA
+829 SNDLFKLGDKPWAA
-843 HQMELPKESELPTL
+843 HQMELPKESELPAL

-868 QRLLALNELKEQRAL
+868 QRNRTLDEMKQQRFL
-883 EMRNMRKVFKAAEL
+883 EIRNMRKVFKAAEL

-912 GQVGDEERDN
+912 GQVADADRDN
-922 LLLKTPKQSM
+922 LLLKTPKQTM
-932 VTGFVPVPVLEGVR
+932 VTGFVSVPVLEGSR
-946 TFKDTMRVRVS
+946 TFKDSLRVRVS
-957 VPKGTTG
+957 VPKGTNG
-964 VLEIHVTNKEI
+964 VLVIRVTNM
-975 GLDAKEMQGKG
+975 EMQAIGVAGG
-986 GKKKG
+986 GKPTGLAKKKKQTSKKG
-991 SQGSSN
+991 MLDMNS
-997 FNNIP
+997 IP
-1002 GMILAGEGVEIITVD
+1002 GMLIFGENREEIITLD
-1017 ADGEKPYEFLLGYD
+1017 ADGEKPYEFLIGYD

-1036 KLVDTKVYGGLPGSN
+1036 QLVDARVYGGLPGSN
-1051 PGNVT
+1051 PGNVV
-1056 GTSDWATAVYNRKQN
+1056 GKSDWATAVYNRKEN
-1071 DFKVSLAEGLM
+1071 NYKVSLGDGVV

-1091 MGALVDEIEGSK
+1091 LGALVDEIQGSI

-1117 FSAVIDMGSVKP
+1117 FSAVIDMGSVKS
-1129 VSEVTARFLQ
+1129 VSEVSARFLQ
-1139 DSRAWILKPRH
+1139 DSRAWILCPRH
-1150 FSVATS
+1150 FSVMTS
-1156 TDGIHFTPWIQEVG
+1156 TDGMKFTPWAQEVALK
-1170 MVDDWQNNETM
+1170 DDWQNNETR
-1181 IDAVTVQHTSGKNL
+1181 IDQVTIEHTDGK
-1195 AVKPVKARYIKVFAD
+1195 AGVKPIKARYVKVVAD
-1210 KYGPLPEGHLGYPY
+1210 KYGKLPEGHLGYPY
-1224 QGKGYIFIDEIQVR
+1224 NGSGYIFMDEIQIR

>member
-1 MLYSLFMNLQSP
+1 MNLTILNHRSGLQTIAQSG
-13 THRKQLP
+13 RASLL
-20 FIPPAPRVS
+20 VC
-29 FLFSLVFLGLHFPL
+29 FLFFGLMFPL
-43 WAQSVKPKS
+43 SAQTNS
-52 SIKVAPNPTKTQATP
+52 SSN
-67 RIVADLDAP
+67 
-76 NQVKST
+76 
-82 PLNLSEYVNPFVGT
+82 NLSEYVNPFVGT

-160 PIGGP
+160 PTGGP
-165 RAIMPSFNP
+165 RSIMPSFNP
-174 YNYRSNFN
+174 KNYRSNYN

-190 GYYSVYLPTPEVKA
+190 GYYSVYLPAYEIKA

-212 GIHRYTYYQSM
+212 GIHRYTYYQSIDKS
-223 GQSKFTAKVLIDLNH
+223 QFTAKVLIDLNH
-238 RDYVISHHMYQ
+238 RDYVISHRMEQ

-269 VFFVIEFSQDISRI
+269 VFFVIEFSEDISRV

-297 MGYSEGNLGSGNA
+297 MGYSDANSGSGNA
-310 TVNPSKYGEGHLC
+310 SVNPPKYGEGHLC
-323 EIVAKVGL
+323 EIVAKVGI
-331 SFTSEAAAIA
+331 SFTSEAGAMA

-348 GDKSFNEY
+348 GDKSFNDY
-356 RALAKQAWNEELSK
+356 RAMAKQAWNEELSK

-378 AQAFRVGA
+378 AQTFRVGA
-386 QLVKTDLEKRKFYTA
+386 QSVKTDVEKRKFYTA

-413 DVDGSYRGR
+413 DVDGRYRGR
-422 DQKVHRVSEINPNV
+422 DQQVHRVGEIAANV
-436 SRITSAKHFKVYSV
+436 VRVSTSKHHKVYSV

-521 EKDAKGRTVYP
+521 EKDVRGRPVYP
-532 FDYNLALEAMIHSAK
+532 FDYSLALEAMVHSAK

-554 DVDGKQL
+554 DQQGKQL
-561 GYMGIENT
+561 GYMGVENT

-589 AYVLN
+589 AYVLS
-594 KDDVAKN
+594 KDDIAKT

-617 GFMRPRVNGGWLSP
+617 GFMRPRVNGGWLTP
-631 FDPKEVNNHFT
+631 FDPREVNNHFT

-660 MDKLGGLK
+660 MDKLGGVK

-713 NYCGKPEKTQA
+713 NYCGKPEKAQA

-733 YQDSPDGLI
+733 YKDSPDGLI

-782 ILREGKS
+782 IQREGKS
-789 PFYITRGSLNTTEKT
+789 PFYITRGSLNTEEKT
-804 AEPLMY
+804 AEPMMFQ
-810 PDGTKWKEDG
+810 DVVR
-820 TQGKNEKMS
+820 
-829 SKDLFKIGDKPWAA
+829 PWAA
-843 HQMELPKESELPTL
+843 HQMELPKESELPAL
-857 PSINDMKGTLA
+857 PSINDMKGTVA
-868 QRLLALNELKEQRAL
+868 QRMRALDEMKQQRVL

-912 GQVGDEERDN
+912 GQVADADRDN
-922 LLLKTPKQSM
+922 LLLKTPKQTM
-932 VTGFVPVPVLEGVR
+932 VTGFVSVPVLEGSR
-946 TFKDTMRVRVS
+946 TFRDSLRVRVT
-957 VPKGTTG
+957 VPKGTNG
-964 VLEIHVTNKEI
+964 VLVIRVTNMEMQAT
-975 GLDAKEMQGKG
+975 GLDTG
-986 GKKKG
+986 GKATGGAKKKKQKSKKG
-991 SQGSSN
+991 MLDMNS
-997 FNNIP
+997 IP
-1002 GMILAGEGVEIITVD
+1002 GMLIFGENREEIITLD
-1017 ADGEKPYEFLLGYD
+1017 ADGEKPYEFLIGYD

-1036 KLVDTKVYGGLPGSN
+1036 QLVDARVYGGLPGSN
-1051 PGNVT
+1051 PGNVV
-1056 GTSDWATAVYNRKQN
+1056 GKSDWATAVYNRKEN
-1071 DFKVSLAEGLM
+1071 NYKVSLGDGVV

-1091 MGALVDEIEGSK
+1091 LGALVDEIQGSI

-1117 FSAVIDMGSVKP
+1117 FSAVIDMGSVKS
-1129 VSEVTARFLQ
+1129 VSEVSARFLQ
-1139 DSRAWILKPRH
+1139 DSRAWILCPRH
-1150 FSVATS
+1150 FSVMTS
-1156 TDGIHFTPWIQEVG
+1156 TDGVKFTPWAQEVALK
-1170 MVDDWQNNETM
+1170 DDWQNNETR
-1181 IDAVTVQHTSGKNL
+1181 IDQVTIEHTDGK
-1195 AVKPVKARYIKVFAD
+1195 AGVKPIKARYVKVVAD
-1210 KYGPLPEGHLGYPY
+1210 KYGKLPEGHLGYPY
-1224 QGKGYIFIDEIQVR
+1224 NGSGYIFMDEIQIR

>member
-1 MLYSLFMNLQSP
+1 MNLTILNHRSGLQTIAQSG
-13 THRKQLP
+13 RASLL
-20 FIPPAPRVS
+20 VC
-29 FLFSLVFLGLHFPL
+29 FLFFGLMFPL
-43 WAQSVKPKS
+43 SAQTNS
-52 SIKVAPNPTKTQATP
+52 SSN
-67 RIVADLDAP
+67 
-76 NQVKST
+76 
-82 PLNLSEYVNPFVGT
+82 NLSEYVNPFVGT

-160 PIGGP
+160 PTGGP
-165 RAIMPSFNP
+165 RSIMPSFNP
-174 YNYRSNFN
+174 KNYRSNYN

-190 GYYSVYLPTPEVKA
+190 GYYSVYLPAYEIKA

-212 GIHRYTYYQSM
+212 GIHRYTYYQSFDK
-223 GQSKFTAKVLIDLNH
+223 SKFTAKVLIDLNH
-238 RDYVISHHMYQ
+238 RDYVISHRMEQ

-297 MGYSEGNLGSGNA
+297 MDYSDANSGSGNA
-310 TVNPSKYGEGHLC
+310 SANPPKYGEGHLC
-323 EIVAKVGL
+323 EIVAKVGI
-331 SFTSEAAAIA
+331 SFTSEAGAMA

-348 GDKSFNEY
+348 GDKSFNDY
-356 RALAKQAWNEELSK
+356 RAMAKQAWNEELSK

-378 AQAFRVGA
+378 AQTFRVGA
-386 QLVKTDLEKRKFYTA
+386 QSVKTDVEKRKFYTA

-413 DVDGSYRGR
+413 DVDGRYRGR
-422 DQKVHRVSEINPNV
+422 DQQVHRVGEIAANV
-436 SRITSAKHFKVYSV
+436 VRVSTSKHHKVYSV

-521 EKDAKGRTVYP
+521 EKDVQGRPVYP
-532 FDYNLALEAMIHSAK
+532 FDYSLALEAMVHSAK

-554 DVDGKQL
+554 DQQGKQL
-561 GYMGIENT
+561 GYMGVENT

-589 AYVLN
+589 AYVLS
-594 KDDVAKN
+594 KDDIAKT

-617 GFMRPRVNGGWLSP
+617 GFMRPRVNGGWLTP
-631 FDPKEVNNHFT
+631 FDPREVNNHFT

-660 MDKLGGLK
+660 MDKLGGVK

-713 NYCGKPEKTQA
+713 NYCGKPEKAQA

-733 YQDSPDGLI
+733 YKDSPDGLI

-782 ILREGKS
+782 IQREGKS
-789 PFYITRGSLNTTEKT
+789 PFYITRGSLNTAEKT
-804 AEPLMY
+804 AEPMMFQ
-810 PDGTKWKEDG
+810 DGVRWKEDG
-820 TQGKNEKMS
+820 MQGKEVKTS
-829 SKDLFKIGDKPWAA
+829 SNDLFKLGDKPWAA
-843 HQMELPKESELPTL
+843 HQMELPKESELPAL
-857 PSINDMKGTLA
+857 PSINDMKGTFA
-868 QRLLALNELKEQRAL
+868 QRNRAL
-883 EMRNMRKVFKAAEL
+883 DEMKQQRFLEIRNMRKVFKAAEL

-912 GQVGDEERDN
+912 GQVADADRDN
-922 LLLKTPKQSM
+922 LLLKTPKQTM
-932 VTGFVPVPVLEGVR
+932 VTGFVSVPVLEGSR
-946 TFKDTMRVRVS
+946 TFKDSLRVRVS
-957 VPKGTTG
+957 VPKGTNG
-964 VLEIHVTNKEI
+964 VLVIRVMNM
-975 GLDAKEMQGKG
+975 EMQASGVAAG
-986 GKKKG
+986 GKPTGGAKKKKQTSKKG
-991 SQGSSN
+991 MLDMNS
-997 FNNIP
+997 IP
-1002 GMILAGEGVEIITVD
+1002 GMLIFGENREEIITLD
-1017 ADGEKPYEFLLGYD
+1017 ADGEKPYEFLIGYD

-1036 KLVDTKVYGGLPGSN
+1036 QLVDARVYGCLPGSN
-1051 PGNVT
+1051 PGNVV
-1056 GTSDWATAVYNRKQN
+1056 GKSDWATAVYNRKEN
-1071 DFKVSLAEGLM
+1071 NYKVSLGDGVV

-1091 MGALVDEIEGSK
+1091 LGALVDEIQGSI

-1117 FSAVIDMGSVKP
+1117 FSAVIDMGSVKS
-1129 VSEVTARFLQ
+1129 VSEVSARFLQ
-1139 DSRAWILKPRH
+1139 DSRAWILCPRH
-1150 FSVATS
+1150 FSVMTS
-1156 TDGIHFTPWIQEVG
+1156 TDGVKFTPWAQEVALK
-1170 MVDDWQNNETM
+1170 DDWQNNETR
-1181 IDAVTVQHTSGKNL
+1181 IDQVTIEHTDGK
-1195 AVKPVKARYIKVFAD
+1195 AGVKPIKARYVKVVAD
-1210 KYGPLPEGHLGYPY
+1210 KYGKLPAGHLGYPY
-1224 QGKGYIFIDEIQVR
+1224 NGSGYIFMDEIQIR

>member
-1 MLYSLFMNLQSP
+1 MNLTILNHRSGLQTFAQSW
-13 THRKQLP
+13 RASLL
-20 FIPPAPRVS
+20 VC
-29 FLFSLVFLGLHFPL
+29 FLFFGLMFPL
-43 WAQSVKPKS
+43 SAQTNS
-52 SIKVAPNPTKTQATP
+52 SSN
-67 RIVADLDAP
+67 
-76 NQVKST
+76 
-82 PLNLSEYVNPFVGT
+82 NLSEYVNPFVGT

-160 PIGGP
+160 PTGGP
-165 RAIMPSFNP
+165 RSIMPSFNP
-174 YNYRSNFN
+174 NNYRSNYN

-190 GYYSVYLPTPEVKA
+190 GYYSVYLPTHEIKA

-212 GIHRYTYYQSM
+212 GIHRYTYYQSFDK
-223 GQSKFTAKVLIDLNH
+223 SKFTAKVLIDLNH
-238 RDYVISHHMYQ
+238 RDYVISHRMEQ

-256 GWRQSKAWANNQW
+256 GWRQSKGWANNQW

-297 MGYSEGNLGSGNA
+297 MGYSDANLGSGNA
-310 TVNPSKYGEGHLC
+310 SANPSKYGEGHLC
-323 EIVAKVGL
+323 EIVAKVGI
-331 SFTSEAAAIA
+331 SFTSEAGAMA

-348 GDKSFNEY
+348 GDKSFNDY
-356 RALAKQAWNEELSK
+356 RAMAKQAWNEELSK

-378 AQAFRVGA
+378 AQTFRVGA
-386 QLVKTDLEKRKFYTA
+386 QSVKTDVEKRKFYTA

-413 DVDGSYRGR
+413 DVDGRYRGR
-422 DQKVHRVSEINPNV
+422 DQQVHRVGEIAANV
-436 SRITSAKHFKVYSV
+436 VRVSTSKHHKVYSV

-521 EKDAKGRTVYP
+521 EKDVKGRPVYP
-532 FDYNLALEAMIHSAK
+532 FDYSLALEAMVHSAK

-554 DVDGKQL
+554 DQQGKQL
-561 GYMGIENT
+561 GYMGVENT

-589 AYVLN
+589 AYVLS
-594 KDDVAKN
+594 KDDIAKT

-617 GFMRPRVNGGWLSP
+617 GFMRPRVNGGWLTP

-660 MDKLGGLK
+660 MDKLGGVK

-713 NYCGKPEKTQA
+713 NYCGKPEKAQA

-733 YQDSPDGLI
+733 YKDSPDGLI

-782 ILREGKS
+782 IQREGKS
-789 PFYITRGSLNTTEKT
+789 PFYITRGSLNTEEKT
-804 AEPLMY
+804 AEPMMFQ
-810 PDGTKWKEDG
+810 DG
-820 TQGKNEKMS
+820 MR
-829 SKDLFKIGDKPWAA
+829 PWAA
-843 HQMELPKESELPTL
+843 HQMELPKESELPAL
-857 PSINDMKGTLA
+857 PSINDMKGTFAQRNRALEEMKQ
-868 QRLLALNELKEQRAL
+868 QRLLEI
-883 EMRNMRKVFKAAEL
+883 RNMRKVFKAAEL

-912 GQVGDEERDN
+912 GQVADADRDN
-922 LLLKTPKQSM
+922 LLLKTPKQTM
-932 VTGFVPVPVLEGVR
+932 VTGFVSVPVLEGSR
-946 TFKDTMRVRVS
+946 TFRDSLRIRVS
-957 VPKGTTG
+957 VPKGTNG
-964 VLEIHVTNKEI
+964 VLVIRVTNM
-975 GLDAKEMQGKG
+975 EMQASGVDAG
-986 GKKKG
+986 GKATVGAKKKKQTSKKG
-991 SQGSSN
+991 ALDINS
-997 FNNIP
+997 IP
-1002 GMILAGEGVEIITVD
+1002 GMLIFGENREEIITLD
-1017 ADGEKPYEFLLGYD
+1017 ADGEKPYEFLIGYD

-1036 KLVDTKVYGGLPGSN
+1036 QLVDVRVYGGLPGSN
-1051 PGNVT
+1051 PGNVV
-1056 GTSDWATAVYNRKQN
+1056 GKSDWATAVYNRKEN
-1071 DFKVSLAEGLM
+1071 NYKVSLGEGVV

-1091 MGALVDEIEGSK
+1091 LGALVDEIQGSI

-1117 FSAVIDMGSVKP
+1117 FSAVIDMGSVKS
-1129 VSEVTARFLQ
+1129 VSEVSARFLQ
-1139 DSRAWILKPRH
+1139 DSRAWILCPRH
-1150 FSVATS
+1150 FSVMTS
-1156 TDGIHFTPWIQEVG
+1156 TDGVKYTPWAQEVALK
-1170 MVDDWQNNETM
+1170 DDWQNNETR
-1181 IDAVTVQHTSGKNL
+1181 IDQVTIEHTDGKAV
-1195 AVKPVKARYIKVFAD
+1195 VKPIKARYVKVVAD
-1210 KYGPLPEGHLGYPY
+1210 KYGKLPEGHLGYPY
-1224 QGKGYIFIDEIQVR
+1224 NGSGYIFMDEIQIR

>member
-1 MLYSLFMNLQSP
+1 MNLTILNHRSGLQTIAQSW
-13 THRKQLP
+13 RASLL
-20 FIPPAPRVS
+20 VC
-29 FLFSLVFLGLHFPL
+29 FLFFGLMFPL
-43 WAQSVKPKS
+43 SAQTNS
-52 SIKVAPNPTKTQATP
+52 SSN
-67 RIVADLDAP
+67 
-76 NQVKST
+76 
-82 PLNLSEYVNPFVGT
+82 NLSEYVNPFVGT

-160 PIGGP
+160 PTGGP
-165 RAIMPSFNP
+165 RSIMPSFNP
-174 YNYRSNFN
+174 KNYRSNYN

-190 GYYSVYLPTPEVKA
+190 GYYSVYLPAYEIKA

-212 GIHRYTYYQSM
+212 GIHRYTYYQSFDR
-223 GQSKFTAKVLIDLNH
+223 SKFTAKVLIDLNH
-238 RDYVISHHMYQ
+238 RDYVISHRMEQ

-297 MGYSEGNLGSGNA
+297 MGYSDANSGSGNA
-310 TVNPSKYGEGHLC
+310 SANPSKYGEGHLC
-323 EIVAKVGL
+323 EIVAKVGI
-331 SFTSEAAAIA
+331 SFTSEAGAIA

-348 GDKSFNEY
+348 GDKSFNDY
-356 RALAKQAWNEELSK
+356 RAMAKQAWNEELSK

-378 AQAFRVGA
+378 ARTFRVGA
-386 QLVKTDLEKRKFYTA
+386 QSVKTDVEKRKFYTA

-413 DVDGSYRGR
+413 DVDGRYRGR
-422 DQKVHRVSEINPNV
+422 DQQVHRVGEIAANV
-436 SRITSAKHFKVYSV
+436 VRVSTSKHHKVYSV

-521 EKDAKGRTVYP
+521 EKDVQGRPIYP
-532 FDYNLALEAMIHSAK
+532 FDYSLALEAMVHSAK

-554 DVDGKQL
+554 DQQGKQL
-561 GYMGIENT
+561 GYMGVENT

-589 AYVLN
+589 AYVLS
-594 KDDVAKN
+594 KDDIAKN

-617 GFMRPRVNGGWLSP
+617 GFMRPRVNGGWLTP
-631 FDPKEVNNHFT
+631 FDPREVNNHFT

-660 MDKLGGLK
+660 MDKLGGVK

-683 TTGRDQADISGLIGQ
+683 TTGRDQADISGLISQ

-713 NYCGKPEKTQA
+713 NYCGKPEKAQA

-733 YQDSPDGLI
+733 YKDSPDGLI

-782 ILREGKS
+782 IQREGKS
-789 PFYITRGSLNTTEKT
+789 PFYIARGSLNTEEKT
-804 AEPLMY
+804 AEPMMFQ
-810 PDGTKWKEDG
+810 DVVR
-820 TQGKNEKMS
+820 
-829 SKDLFKIGDKPWAA
+829 PWAA
-843 HQMELPKESELPTL
+843 HQMELPKESELPAL
-857 PSINDMKGTLA
+857 PSINDMKGTVA
-868 QRLLALNELKEQRAL
+868 QRMRALDEMKQQRVL

-912 GQVGDEERDN
+912 GQVADADRDN
-922 LLLKTPKQSM
+922 LLLKTPKQTM
-932 VTGFVPVPVLEGVR
+932 VTGFVSVPVLEGSR
-946 TFKDTMRVRVS
+946 TFRDSLRVRVT
-957 VPKGTTG
+957 VPKGTNG
-964 VLEIHVTNKEI
+964 VLVIRVTNMEMQAT
-975 GLDAKEMQGKG
+975 GLDTG
-986 GKKKG
+986 GKATGGAKKKKQKSKKG
-991 SQGSSN
+991 MLDMNS
-997 FNNIP
+997 IP
-1002 GMILAGEGVEIITVD
+1002 GMLIFGENREEIITLD
-1017 ADGEKPYEFLLGYD
+1017 ADGEKPYEFLIGYD
-1031 AVVSA
+1031 ALVSA
-1036 KLVDTKVYGGLPGSN
+1036 QLLDVKVYGGLPGSN
-1051 PGNVT
+1051 PGNVM
-1056 GTSDWATAVYNRKQN
+1056 GKSDWATAVYNRKEN
-1071 DFKVSLAEGLM
+1071 NYKVSLGDGVV

-1091 MGALVDEIEGSK
+1091 LGALVDEIQGSI

-1117 FSAVIDMGSVKP
+1117 FSAVIDMGSVKS
-1129 VSEVTARFLQ
+1129 VSEVSARFLQ
-1139 DSRAWILKPRH
+1139 DSRAWILCPRH
-1150 FSVATS
+1150 FSVMTS
-1156 TDGIHFTPWIQEVG
+1156 TDGVKFTPWAQEVALK
-1170 MVDDWQNNETM
+1170 DDWQNNETR
-1181 IDAVTVQHTSGKNL
+1181 IDQVTIEHTDGK
-1195 AVKPVKARYIKVFAD
+1195 AGVKPIKARYVKVVAD
-1210 KYGPLPEGHLGYPY
+1210 KYGMLPEGHLGYPY
-1224 QGKGYIFIDEIQVR
+1224 HGSGYIFMDEIQIR

>member
-1 MLYSLFMNLQSP
+1 MNLTILNHRSGLQTIAQSW
-13 THRKQLP
+13 RASLV
-20 FIPPAPRVS
+20 IY
-29 FLFSLVFLGLHFPL
+29 FLFFGLMFSLS
-43 WAQSVKPKS
+43 AQTNS
-52 SIKVAPNPTKTQATP
+52 SSN
-67 RIVADLDAP
+67 
-76 NQVKST
+76 
-82 PLNLSEYVNPFVGT
+82 NLSEYVNPFVGT

-174 YNYRSNFN
+174 YNYRSNYD
-182 HSSEVAEA
+182 HSTEVAEA
-190 GYYSVYLPTPEVKA
+190 GYYSVYLPAHEVKA

-212 GIHRYTYYQSM
+212 GIHRYTYYQSL
-223 GQSKFTAKVLIDLNH
+223 GQTKFTAKVLIDLNH
-238 RDYVISHHMYQ
+238 RDYVISHRMEQ

-256 GWRQSKAWANNQW
+256 GWRQSKGWANNQW

-297 MGYSEGNLGSGNA
+297 MGYSDANSGLGNA
-310 TVNPSKYGEGHLC
+310 SANPSKYGEGHLC
-323 EIVAKVGL
+323 EIVAQVGI
-331 SFTSEAAAIA
+331 SFTSEAGAIA

-348 GDKSFNEY
+348 GDKSFNDY
-356 RALAKQAWNEELSK
+356 RAMAKQAWNEELSK

-378 AQAFRVGA
+378 AQTFRVGA
-386 QLVKTDLEKRKFYTA
+386 QSVKTDIEKRKFYTA

-413 DVDGSYRGR
+413 DVDGRYRGR
-422 DQKVHRVSEINPNV
+422 DQQVHRVGEIAANV
-436 SRITSAKHFKVYSV
+436 VRVSTSKHHKVYSV

-521 EKDAKGRTVYP
+521 EKDVQGRSVYP
-532 FDYNLALEAMIHSAK
+532 FDYSLALEAMVHSAK

-554 DVDGKQL
+554 DQQGKQL
-561 GYMGIENT
+561 GYMGVENT

-589 AYVLN
+589 AYVLS
-594 KDDVAKN
+594 KDDIAKT

-617 GFMRPRVNGGWLSP
+617 GFMRPRVNGGWLTP

-660 MDKLGGLK
+660 MDKLGGVK

-713 NYCGKPEKTQA
+713 NYCGKPEKAQA

-733 YQDSPDGLI
+733 YKDSPDGLI

-782 ILREGKS
+782 IQREGKT
-789 PFYITRGSLNTTEKT
+789 PFYITRGSLSKAEKT
-804 AEPLMY
+804 AEPMIFQ
-810 PDGTKWKEDG
+810 DGVR
-820 TQGKNEKMS
+820 
-829 SKDLFKIGDKPWAA
+829 PWAV
-843 HQMELPKESELPTL
+843 HQMEMPKESELPAL
-857 PSINDMKGTLA
+857 PSINDMKGTFA
-868 QRLLALNELKEQRAL
+868 QRMRALDEMKQQRVL

-912 GQVGDEERDN
+912 GQVADADRDN
-922 LLLKTPKQSM
+922 LLLKTPKQTM
-932 VTGFVPVPVLEGVR
+932 VTGFVSVPVLEGSR
-946 TFKDTMRVRVS
+946 TFKDSSRVRVS
-957 VPKGTTG
+957 VPKGTNG
-964 VLEIHVTNKEI
+964 VLVIRVTNMEMQAT
-975 GLDAKEMQGKG
+975 GLDTG
-986 GKKKG
+986 GKATAGAKKKKQKSKKG
-991 SQGSSN
+991 MLDINS
-997 FNNIP
+997 IP
-1002 GMILAGEGVEIITVD
+1002 GMLMFGENREEIITLD
-1017 ADGEKPYEFLLGYD
+1017 ADGEKPYEFLIGYD

-1036 KLVDTKVYGGLPGSN
+1036 QLVDVKVYGGLPGSN
-1051 PGNVT
+1051 PGNVV
-1056 GTSDWATAVYNRKQN
+1056 GKSDRATAVYNRKEN
-1071 DFKVSLAEGLM
+1071 NYKVLLCEGVV

-1091 MGALVDEIEGSK
+1091 LGALVDEIQGSI

-1117 FSAVIDMGSVKP
+1117 FSAVIDMGSVKS
-1129 VSEVTARFLQ
+1129 VSEVSARFLQ
-1139 DSRAWILKPRH
+1139 DSRAWILCPRH
-1150 FSVATS
+1150 FSVMTS
-1156 TDGIHFTPWIQEVG
+1156 TDGVKYTSWAQEVALK
-1170 MVDDWQNNETM
+1170 DDWQNNETR
-1181 IDAVTVQHTSGKNL
+1181 IDQVTIAHTDGK
-1195 AVKPVKARYIKVFAD
+1195 AGVKPIKARYVKVVAD
-1210 KYGPLPEGHLGYPY
+1210 KYGKLPEGHLGYPY
-1224 QGKGYIFIDEIQVR
+1224 NGSGYIFMDEIQIR

>member
-1 MLYSLFMNLQSP
+1 MSQSW
-13 THRKQLP
+13 RASI
-20 FIPPAPRVS
+20 FVC
-29 FLFSLVFLGLHFPL
+29 FLFFGLMFPL
-43 WAQSVKPKS
+43 SAQTNS
-52 SIKVAPNPTKTQATP
+52 SSN
-67 RIVADLDAP
+67 
-76 NQVKST
+76 
-82 PLNLSEYVNPFVGT
+82 NLSEYVNPFVGT

-174 YNYRSNFN
+174 YNYRSNYD
-182 HSSEVAEA
+182 HSTEVAEA
-190 GYYSVYLPTPEVKA
+190 GYYSVYLPAHEVKA

-212 GIHRYTYYQSM
+212 GIHRYTYYQSL
-223 GQSKFTAKVLIDLNH
+223 GQTKFTAKVLIDLNH
-238 RDYVISHHMYQ
+238 RDYVISHRMEQ

-256 GWRQSKAWANNQW
+256 GWRQSKGWANNQW

-297 MGYSEGNLGSGNA
+297 MGYSDANSGSGNA
-310 TVNPSKYGEGHLC
+310 SANPPKYGEGHLC
-323 EIVAKVGL
+323 EIVAQVGI
-331 SFTSEAAAIA
+331 SFTSEAGAMA

-348 GDKSFNEY
+348 GDKSFNDY
-356 RALAKQAWNEELSK
+356 RAMAKQAWNEELSK

-378 AQAFRVGA
+378 AQTFRVGA
-386 QLVKTDLEKRKFYTA
+386 QSVKTDVEKRKFYTA

-413 DVDGSYRGR
+413 DVDGRYRGR
-422 DQKVHRVSEINPNV
+422 DQQLHRVGEIAANV
-436 SRITSAKHFKVYSV
+436 VRVSTSKHHKVYSV

-521 EKDAKGRTVYP
+521 EKDVQGRPVYP
-532 FDYNLALEAMIHSAK
+532 FDYSLALEAMVHSAK

-554 DVDGKQL
+554 DQQGKQL
-561 GYMGIENT
+561 GYMGVENT

-589 AYVLN
+589 AYVLS
-594 KDDVAKN
+594 KDDIAKT

-617 GFMRPRVNGGWLSP
+617 GFMRPRVNGGWLTP
-631 FDPKEVNNHFT
+631 FDPREVNNHFT

-660 MDKLGGLK
+660 MDKLGGVK

-713 NYCGKPEKTQA
+713 NYCGKPEKAQA

-733 YQDSPDGLI
+733 YKDSPDGLI

-782 ILREGKS
+782 IQREGKT
-789 PFYITRGSLNTTEKT
+789 PFYITRGSLSKAEKT
-804 AEPLMY
+804 AEPMMFQ
-810 PDGTKWKEDG
+810 DGVR
-820 TQGKNEKMS
+820 
-829 SKDLFKIGDKPWAA
+829 PWAA
-843 HQMELPKESELPTL
+843 HQMEMPKESELPAL
-857 PSINDMKGTLA
+857 PSINDMKGTFA
-868 QRLLALNELKEQRAL
+868 QRMRALDEMKQQRVL

-912 GQVGDEERDN
+912 GQVEDADRDN
-922 LLLKTPKQSM
+922 LLLKTPKQTM
-932 VTGFVPVPVLEGVR
+932 VTGFVSVPVLEGSR
-946 TFKDTMRVRVS
+946 TFKDSSRVRVS
-957 VPKGTTG
+957 VPKGTNG
-964 VLEIHVTNKEI
+964 VLVIRVMNMEMQAT
-975 GLDAKEMQGKG
+975 GLDRG
-986 GKKKG
+986 GKATAGAKKKKQKSKKG
-991 SQGSSN
+991 ALDLNSIQGMLI
-997 FNNIP
+997 F
-1002 GMILAGEGVEIITVD
+1002 GENREETITLD
-1017 ADGEKPYEFLLGYD
+1017 ADGEKPYEFLIGYD

-1036 KLVDTKVYGGLPGSN
+1036 QLVDVKVYGGLPGSN
-1051 PGNVT
+1051 PGNVV
-1056 GTSDWATAVYNRKQN
+1056 GKSDWATAVYNRKEN
-1071 DFKVSLAEGLM
+1071 NYKVSLGEGVV

-1091 MGALVDEIEGSK
+1091 LGALVDEIQGSI

-1117 FSAVIDMGSVKP
+1117 FSAVIDMGSVKS
-1129 VSEVTARFLQ
+1129 VSEVSARFLQ
-1139 DSRAWILKPRH
+1139 DSRAWILCPRH
-1150 FSVATS
+1150 FSVMTS
-1156 TDGIHFTPWIQEVG
+1156 TDGVKYTPWAQEVALK
-1170 MVDDWQNNETM
+1170 DDWQNNETR
-1181 IDAVTVQHTSGKNL
+1181 IDQVTIEHTDGK
-1195 AVKPVKARYIKVFAD
+1195 AGVEPIKARYVKVVAD
-1210 KYGPLPEGHLGYPY
+1210 KYGKLPEGHLGYPY
-1224 QGKGYIFIDEIQVR
+1224 NGSGYIFMDEIQIR